1 MKRER
6 VSFDHLGCKM
16 STKAGLRVSLFL
28 LVLALPFSSPG
39 EAHAGP
45 FLDWLFGRPTYYYAP
60 VQPVVVQQP
69 IGAPRYAVQR
79 PLLSQPVLSQPVA
92 IQPTVARRPF
102 ATQSY
107 VVQRPAAPAY
117 ATQAYA
123 VQPRVVQYA
132 PVQYAAVPVFRTM
145 WFRAPVTY
153 YRPVAAPVSPATV
166 VVPAA
171 SPNTTYYGGC
181 TTQQWQVRRL
191 PTTYVAP
198 AVVAPGALVAPSYP
212 ATGYPATGYPS
223 QPATAPPAGFQP
235 EPFSPAAPPSRPST
249 HLAPAD
255 QAPTL
260 KKPVHDDGGTNAT
273 ERETYGAEGQR
284 GNEAPAAPA
293 AGDTPPAAHDHGADG
308 HDHGADGHAGHNHG
322 AAALPRSIP
331 SQAVLTP
338 VRKPSSGA
346 ATGEQGLRPTPNR
359 SHRSLRLLPDPDWR
373 RESPAAPPLNEP
385 EDRTARNRQPTSK
398 FAEIM
403 RRAESAQTAK
413 VVRYSKIARPVRES
427 IRQVSAQIATPSP
440 LNGRIDQNDSGWRS
454 ARSR

>member
-1 MKRER
+1 
-6 VSFDHLGCKM
+6 M
-16 STKAGLRVSLFL
+16 STKVGLRVSLFL
-28 LVLALPFSSPG
+28 LVLAVPFSSPG
-39 EAHAGP
+39 EANAGP

-69 IGAPRYAVQR
+69 IVAARPIGAPRYAVQR
-79 PLLSQPVLSQPVA
+79 PVLSQPVLSQPVLSQPVLSQPVA
-92 IQPTVARRPF
+92 IQPTVALRPF

-153 YRPVAAPVSPATV
+153 YRPVAAPVSPASV

-171 SPNTTYYGGC
+171 SPTTTYYGGC
-181 TTQQWQVRRL
+181 TAQQWQVRRL

-198 AVVAPGALVAPSYP
+198 AVVAPGALAAPS
-212 ATGYPATGYPS
+212 YPATGYPS
-223 QPATAPPAGFQP
+223 QPAATPPAGFQP
-235 EPFSPAAPPSRPST
+235 APFSLAAPPSGPST

-260 KKPVHDDGGTNAT
+260 NKPVHDGGTNAA
-273 ERETYGAEGQR
+273 ERNSFGAEGR
-284 GNEAPAAPA
+284 RSNESPAAPA
-293 AGDTPPAAHDHGADG
+293 AGDIPPAAHDQGDDG
-308 HDHGADGHAGHNHG
+308 HDHGDDGHAGHSHG
-322 AAALPRSIP
+322 AAALPKSIP

-346 ATGEQGLRPTPNR
+346 ATGEQGLRPTPDR

-413 VVRYSKIARPVRES
+413 VVRYSKIGRPVGES